1 MSQKIDRKQNWI
13 LYNTVI
19 NYVNSY
25 YSTINQIMMQEDKCG
40 NIDFEELQHQMHSLY
55 KRLNK
60 QNISK
65 EEIFN
70 EIAKKLSKVSLM
82 DQIYC
87 EIVVAYFIQLCEV
100 YDEIPK

>member
-1 MSQKIDRKQNWI
+1 MKPRFNFFFLGVKII
-13 LYNTVI
+13 FMIFL
-19 NYVNSY
+19 S
-25 YSTINQIMMQEDKCG
+25 
-40 NIDFEELQHQMHSLY
+40 DFIKPVTSGQSS
-55 KRLNK
+55 KRLNQQK
-60 QNISK
+60 KSK